1 MELPEHT
8 HKTAQDIKHPV
19 SGEHGED
26 GVALCPSGGEGS
38 GGAELLLCIPV
49 GKVVAGSQPQ
59 PVSVVNHI
67 IADKPPSADQEAESR
82 NHKPPF
88 QPVFPVN
95 LLFTV
100 GQAAQGK
107 DKNAAEQKAVSV
119 QI

>member
-38 GGAELLLCIPV
+38 GGAELLLCVPV

-82 NHKPPF
+82 NHKPRFSQYF
-88 QPVFPVN
+88 QSICF
-95 LLFTV
+95 LL
-100 GQAAQGK
+100 
-107 DKNAAEQKAVSV
+107 SV
-119 QI
+119 RQLRVKTKMLQSRKP